1 MPLDETYPQAVVF
14 VVGWG
19 VDEHGT
25 RVKKPLGTG
34 FVVSSLA
41 PVQAPV
47 QMHSYVVT
55 AAHGV
60 RDERRET
67 WVRFNCSD
75 GSTHDEPVTK
85 WYCHPTE
92 DVAVFPLGRMDAPVV
107 SAAVPTFT
115 FLDAERPPGLWPQLG
130 DRVYF
135 IGLLSSLT
143 AMAEANIPMVRSGT
157 LGRMYQENIP
167 LRIGPDHVFNINK
180 GHLIDCRSYQGFSGS
195 PCFIQFQPAHGKSL
209 RDATALL
216 GLMAGH
222 LDDWT
227 DARVSDGISGT
238 VKSRVNTG
246 VGIIVPAEGI
256 TAALNIQELIDL
268 RKERERH
275 G

>member
-1 MPLDETYPQAVVF
+1 VPLDETYPQAVVF